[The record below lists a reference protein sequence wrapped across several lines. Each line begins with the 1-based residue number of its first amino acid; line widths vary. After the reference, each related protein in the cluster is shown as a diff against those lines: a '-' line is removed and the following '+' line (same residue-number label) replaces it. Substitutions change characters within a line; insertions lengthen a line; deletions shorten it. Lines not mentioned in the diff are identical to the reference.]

1 MGIYLT
7 NKEKNVEMGY
17 IGFALIRRSVAKAY
31 NQEISNLY
39 EKLYTPPFKEYTE
52 EENKYLDEHLPKYLD
67 KFLFHSDCDGH
78 FCMRDVKGI
87 YKELIK
93 LKPAFDRDDFYKK
106 YNELLELFSQGK
118 RIDIF

>member
-1 MGIYLT
+1 MGVFLT
-7 NKEKNVEMGY
+7 NKEKDVSMGY

-39 EKLYTPPFKEYTE
+39 EVLYTPPFRNYAD

-67 KFLFHSDCDGH
+67 KFLYHSDCDGY
-78 FCMRDVKGI
+78 FGVRDVKGI

-93 LKPAFDRDDFYKK
+93 LKPTFEREDFYKK
-106 YNELLELFSQGK
+106 YEDLLELFSQGK
-118 RIDIF
+118 RIDIY